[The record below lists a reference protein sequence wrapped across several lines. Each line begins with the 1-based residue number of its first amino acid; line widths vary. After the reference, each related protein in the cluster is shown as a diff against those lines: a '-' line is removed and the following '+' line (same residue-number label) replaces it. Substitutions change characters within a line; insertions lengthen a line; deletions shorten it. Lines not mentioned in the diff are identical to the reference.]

1 MLAMFIVSWE
11 LIVGDLVGD
20 GRRDV
25 WQFEDDLSQVDLR
38 GGYAVSVNEVKTK
51 SKLARLE
58 AGGKGNLFRLT
69 HLQGSS

>member
-38 GGYAVSVNEVKTK
+38 GRYVVPVNDRVKT
-51 SKLARLE
+51 A
-58 AGGKGNLFRLT
+58 
-69 HLQGSS
+69 

>member
-51 SKLARLE
+51 LKLARLE

-69 HLQGSS
+69 HLRGSS